1 MSRLSILFITLF
13 LGGVYMVALSTT
25 DKAQIETPSVYALT
39 YAHSDSLL
47 AQSIERGKNVYMAN
61 CLSCHMTNGEGI
73 QGAFPPLAKS
83 DYLMADSLRAI
94 RVAMYGQSDEIT
106 VNGVKYHSPS
116 PSLNHL
122 SDKQL
127 ADVLNYIRN
136 SWGNKGGMI
145 TPEIVGNQRKEE

>member
-1 MSRLSILFITLF
+1 MSRLSLLFITLF
-13 LGGVYMVALSTT
+13 MGGAYLVALSMN
-25 DKAQIETPSVYALT
+25 DKAQTETPSAYALT
-39 YAHSDSLL
+39 YAPSDSLS
-47 AQSIERGKNVYMAN
+47 QSIERGKNVYMAN

-83 DYLMADSLRAI
+83 DYLMEDSLRAI

-127 ADVLNYIRN
+127 ADVMNYIRN
-136 SWGNKGGMI
+136 SWGNKGAMI
-145 TPEIVGNQRKEE
+145 TPEIVASQRKDD